1 MTTRALEPVRPA
13 AADISAAVEALP
25 QVRDYLAR
33 HPGDGVVRLRV
44 DDEGP
49 GLPEP
54 AESLFQPFVRG
65 VRESATSGAGL
76 GLALCRLIVEAHGGT
91 IATENR
97 QEGGARFVVALPV
110 KTAVPEEI
118 E

>member
-1 MTTRALEPVRPA
+1 M
-13 AADISAAVEALP
+13 
-25 QVRDYLAR
+25 
-33 HPGDGVVRLRV
+33 

-97 QEGGARFVVALPV
+97 QEGGTRFVVALPV